1 MSESKTSP
9 ASIIRTTKPKK
20 ALGGGAMHHR
30 RTAALCK
37 MSAVVVVA
45 IMVLSVLPSVLPST
59 SAAESGYIRPIIYID
74 GEGDNSPVTVN
85 YSGIASAE
93 YNPQYWKGSYGLP
106 KEVGNWT
113 PPKGNVDGL
122 KIKIEFSNTR
132 PNSDFSLTID
142 PDLSSKIE
150 EIEATSNDG
159 DLEYENAE
167 NKYTIKGLEG
177 TRNWFQYT
185 YEFTLNI
192 TLNESYSFNK
202 VFAGWKGEKGSY
214 LPGEVIDQTETKLT
228 AEWIIPNIHVTCSL
242 SGTSGEISDLTDTIT
257 YNTQSTIAYRDTKN
271 INGAYDEYANI
282 RIIPKGT
289 YSLPSNLSAGTYRSE
304 DPNNPSTVQISGQI
318 ICTGDVIIDNLNI
331 LNSRNLGNY
340 HGDDTGSG
348 IFANGHTLIMGTG
361 ITNTGASSANKFP
374 QVFGGNA
381 NGTIDGSTNVIIH
394 SGCYYNVVAGSGG
407 GEITGNTKLIIRG
420 NAAVLDTVIGAS
432 SGSGTV
438 SGNTYTYMLGNSYMP
453 GDTYEEKYL
462 DEKYQRTSRIPEG
475 ITLEES
481 TILTG
486 GSNNGSVEGNT
497 HVYISNEA
505 ELWDVQGAGRRGGS
519 TVADTANV
527 EISGNAWIKHIACGS
542 ITDGIYDAVEY
553 SCVKHTNISIRDGA
567 MVASVF
573 GAGYDTYYSAKYAS
587 MWGAE
592 STITVTVSGGTV
604 GYVYGGGYRGTIG
617 TIEDPIG
624 SVNVYITGGT
634 ILGDVYGG
642 GRGGLDK
649 ILHESSGTLSSGSS
663 YNDTTGRSVVYAN
676 TVNVMVTGGTVLGD
690 VYGGGESTPV
700 ITSYGGTLLDNDTGY
715 RERNNVASVYG
726 NIKVTISGGN
736 IHGSVFGAGK
746 GVDLNDTEEIYNE
759 DGVTYYAHST
769 AFIMSIS
776 KTTDGNATIEKIPWV
791 SGGGSEQHDPNDP
804 TSAPYINYA
813 RVNGS
818 NIEISIG
825 SSSNTVDIGG
835 SVFGGGY
842 IGRLGPAYWS
852 ETSCA
857 VHIDVIGTRTTIG
870 GDVHGGGYGISGLM
884 SANTYSRD
892 ITIDGATVKGSVF
905 GGSRLGNDNCTG
917 KGTVDRTKGLTTIR
931 ILSGD
936 IASGDSG
943 SGSGNVYGGSYMG
956 YSYMNVDIR
965 IGSAVEAGKTPST
978 NILKIESI
986 YGGASVGTSSTSDSG
1001 SLNNEKLLI
1010 GDVTIS
1016 IGGSSAEY
1024 GSALSITGD
1033 VFGEG
1038 DYCAID
1044 GNASITFDGFNQG
1057 DTRIR
1062 SIQKADTLTVRD
1074 STIAIRGS
1082 ADGSVTTGSAMY
1094 ALCNIGMLT
1103 IKSTDVSKPGSCIE
1117 MDSQVSSLGG
1127 YVSIHYDGGSPTS
1140 TVDTDHLNTIRMNR
1154 GMILSILGQGNDGN
1168 GVEEIS
1174 GKTRF
1179 IGDINEYYG
1188 AFAIGAMDAVIDG
1201 TEFILENGNPAGH
1214 TDYRYD
1220 GEGKKTLRAWHISGT
1235 YIVEETVLLTSGSN
1249 VWNGSVG
1256 VPKLSSSSTVVFS
1269 GYYVT
1274 SGTQGGMNI
1283 EDLTGASTPGYDYD
1297 AVIGTENGDLRFD
1310 KSIELSGWDGTT
1322 KSSTTNGLTLGISI
1336 ETPKDF
1342 TRTGYVGKITLHMA
1356 EMNGNLVIGT
1366 FDVILSIFLRMDQS
1380 ASDTVDIGATIVVT
1394 ETGDS
1399 ETGSVD
1405 VYLPNLPNNV
1415 VGLYTYQGSS
1425 NIPSESVLT
1434 MTTASTGINKPGWIT
1449 GFGSSFDLPMNV
1461 GDTIGTAGGY
1471 SPVLRFDIT
1480 GTDLTS
1486 GGGGRSMTVTIRVVP
1501 ESGSTLP
1508 NGKDYQDYCITF
1520 EFIKADNK
1528 TVTFYDRYLTKVNDE
1543 ITWSGYLELLKM
1555 QVPFGGTLSDQWIA
1569 VKNDFMNSASS
1580 GNISES
1586 DYISEFAT
1594 NQLYPNGEIALTGT
1608 LDTLTSEM
1616 DLIGKIVSSYQW
1628 EIDGITYTIVP
1639 INELLDHYVLLKPDS
1654 NDVEGF
1660 EYHHTYGWYDT
1671 DLNYSRYN
1679 FYSEVTADELSIYAG
1694 YRITLTIEACY
1705 FDKDGNE
1712 IEANVNPPVLFVN
1725 DPNEIILLS
1734 DLESSVE
1741 MPRGYE
1747 VDHWEAGEG
1756 IKIEDTKITIA
1767 GNSTIKL
1774 ILKQKEYKVTI
1785 NVVDKNGDMLTNEIT
1800 ANIKKDGYGAFIATY
1815 LDEVSVNITLNA
1827 DERIDRVSGLLGSG
1841 STFQS
1846 FTVSGSTV
1854 SFTMTDDDMTVTV
1867 TLRTDYTVTFELP
1880 SDLGDN
1886 LGFGFKGTI
1895 ADGTVNIIKGGT
1907 VRTVSGN
1914 FESDK
1919 TFSIDITGVDGRTFT
1934 LYANGSLEGSE
1945 ITSFGYETYIKDGN
1959 VTVILKI
1966 LTDWK
1971 LTYPEDCGYTVKRGD
1986 DSLDISSIVH
1996 TGDQLRLEASDG
2008 YLFDSSF
2015 SYSGVVKSS
2024 ESSSTTMVF
2033 TVNGSSD
2040 VIFGHNTK
2048 LELKVTVYV
2057 HFKDN
2062 VDQDMELSYGP
2073 TGNPDPYLLKIGVD
2087 IPDEDGWNR
2096 RTIDVHVDNGKMYDF
2111 MAICD
2116 GYTSTTVTESFTT
2129 EGGSVNLYIYPNP
2142 VDETPEPRTWTVY
2155 AMTGASE
2162 GVCTDPIEDGLE
2174 FSSHDGVVS
2183 VRFTVTSEGYAI
2195 AIEGI
2200 GNVVGTMML
2209 TDEWGNTVHLIVV
2222 PVPVSHSGL
2231 TMIQTI

>member
-1 MSESKTSP
+1 
-9 ASIIRTTKPKK
+9 
-20 ALGGGAMHHR
+20 MHHR

-59 SAAESGYIRPIIYID
+59 SVAESGYIRPIIYID

-85 YSGIASAE
+85 YSGTASAE
-93 YNPQYWKGSYGLP
+93 YNPQYWAGSYGLDG
-106 KEVGNWT
+106 VDNWT
-113 PPKGNVDGL
+113 PPKVDVYIDDGTTL
-122 KIKIEFSNTR
+122 KGVE
-132 PNSDFSLTID
+132 
-142 PDLSSKIE
+142 
-150 EIEATSNDG
+150 
-159 DLEYENAE
+159 
-167 NKYTIKGLEG
+167 
-177 TRNWFQYT
+177 
-185 YEFTLNI
+185 
-192 TLNESYSFNK
+192 K
-202 VFAGWKGEKGSY
+202 VFAGWVGEDGIEY
-214 LPGEVIDQTETKLT
+214 LPGGVLPDTVTSLT
-228 AEWIIPNIHVTCSL
+228 AKWIIPNIYKDD
-242 SGTSGEISDLTDTIT
+242 SGKCNAYVDVGEGYIPNMEPVHRDESYNKDGSYDMYATIYYITGEITPS
-257 YNTQSTIAYRDTKN
+257 
-271 INGAYDEYANI
+271 
-282 RIIPKGT
+282 
-289 YSLPSNLSAGTYRSE
+289 SLQTGTYRSKSQ
-304 DPNNPSTVQISGQI
+304 DNLGTIKIPYYSPI
-318 ICTGDVIIDNLNI
+318 ICNGNVIIDNLKI
-331 LNSRNLGNY
+331 GLSRDTNSN
-340 HGDDTGSG
+340 HGDGSNSS
-348 IFANGHTLIMGTG
+348 IFANGNTLIIGTDVES
-361 ITNTGASSANKFP
+361 TVNKEYQYSKGLP
-374 QVFGGNA
+374 QIFGGSYNGNA
-381 NGTIDGSTNVIIH
+381 VSSTKVIIH
-394 SGCYYNVVAGSGG
+394 SGAYCNVVAGANGAKING
-407 GEITGNTKLIIRG
+407 DTYLVIRG
-420 NAAVLDTVIGAS
+420 YTTIIDTVIGGS
-432 SGSGTV
+432 SNGKMGV
-438 SGNTYTYMLGNSYMP
+438 EISGNTHVYMLGKSYMP
-453 GDTYEEKYL
+453 GDTYEEEYL
-462 DEKYQRTSRIPEG
+462 GTNRIPEG

-486 GSNNGSVEGNT
+486 GSNNGRVGKDT
-497 HVYISNEA
+497 HVYVSNEA
-505 ELWDVQGAGRRGGS
+505 ELWDVQGAGRRGES
-519 TVADTANV
+519 TVTGTANM
-527 EISGNAWIKHIACGS
+527 EISGKALIKHVVCGS
-542 ITDGIYDAVEY
+542 ITDGINSGSNK
-553 SCVKHTNISIRDGA
+553 SCVKHTNISVKDDAI
-567 MVASVF
+567 VASVF
-573 GAGYDTYYSAKYAS
+573 GAGYDTYSSASYVS
-587 MWGAE
+587 MMGAE

-617 TIEDPIG
+617 TTDDPIG

-634 ILGDVYGG
+634 ILEDVYGG

-649 ILHESSGTLSSGSS
+649 ILHKDDGTYSGGSS
-663 YNDTTGRSVVYAN
+663 FKDTTGRSVVYAN
-676 TVNVMVTGGTVLGD
+676 TVNVMVTGGTILGD

-700 ITSYGGTLLDNDTGY
+700 IKSYGSQTSLDSSSGY
-715 RERNNVASVYG
+715 NTRNNVASVYG
-726 NIKVTISGGN
+726 NVSVKVTGGD
-736 IHGSVFGAGK
+736 IHGSMFGAGK
-746 GVDLNDTEEIYNE
+746 GVDLSDTETIYDKGGSEICH
-759 DGVTYYAHST
+759 AHST
-769 AFIMSIS
+769 AFIMSIAR
-776 KTTDGNATIEKIPWV
+776 TTDGAAVRKIPWV
-791 SGGGSEQHDPNDP
+791 SGGDSVQYVPED
-804 TSAPYINYA
+804 SPYINYA

-818 NIEISIG
+818 NVEISING
-825 SSSNTVDIGG
+825 SSNAVDVGG

-842 IGRLGPAYWS
+842 IGRLGPAYSS
-852 ETSCA
+852 ETSCT

-917 KGTVDRTKGLTTIR
+917 KGTHVDCTKGLTTIR

-956 YSYMNVDIR
+956 YSYMNVDIM
-965 IGSAVEAGKTPST
+965 IGSTVEAGKTPST
-978 NILKIESI
+978 NILRIESI
-986 YGGASVGTSSTSDSG
+986 YGGASVGTSNTSDSG

-1074 STIAIRGS
+1074 STIGIRGS

-1103 IKSTDVSKPGSCIE
+1103 IESTDVSKPGSCIE

-1322 KSSTTNGLTLGISI
+1322 KSSTTNGLTLGISVK
-1336 ETPKDF
+1336 TPENF

-1415 VGLYTYQGSS
+1415 VGLYTYQSSS

-1486 GGGGRSMTVTIRVVP
+1486 GGGGGSMTVTIRVVP

-1508 NGKDYQDYCITF
+1508 NGKEYQDYCITF

-1543 ITWSGYLELLKM
+1543 IKWSNYLELLKM

-1569 VKNDFMNSASS
+1569 VKNDFMSRTSS
-1580 GNISES
+1580 GDVDER
-1586 DYISEFAT
+1586 DYISALET
-1594 NQLYPNGEIALTGT
+1594 YLLDLNSEGIALTGT
-1608 LDTLTSEM
+1608 FNTLTSKMNE
-1616 DLIGKIVSSYQW
+1616 IGDMVSSDQW
-1628 EIDGITYTIVP
+1628 NIKGTTYTIVQ
-1639 INELLDHYVLLKPDS
+1639 INDLLDHYVLLKPDS
-1654 NDVEGF
+1654 KDVEGF

-1694 YRITLTIEACY
+1694 YRITLTIEAY
-1705 FDKDGNE
+1705 YLDENGDE
-1712 IEANVNPPVLFVN
+1712 IEASVNPPALFVN

-1747 VDHWEAGEG
+1747 VDHWEDGYG
-1756 IKIEDTKITIA
+1756 YKIENTEITIA
-1767 GNSTIKL
+1767 GNSTITL
-1774 ILKQKEYKVTI
+1774 ILKQKEYRITV
-1785 NVVDKNGDMLTNEIT
+1785 NVVKEGEVLTDGVT
-1800 ANIKKDGYGAFIATY
+1800 VKKVLTDGVTVDIERDESGAFIVTY
-1815 LDEVSVNITLNA
+1815 LDKLNMDISLNA

-1934 LYANGSLEGSE
+1934 LYANG
-1945 ITSFGYETYIKDGN
+1945 TSIESSDSSKTGFDYETCIGNGN

-2073 TGNPDPYLLKIGVD
+2073 TGNPDPYLFEMGRD
-2087 IPDEDGWNR
+2087 ITEGTDGWNR

-2162 GVCTDPIEDGLE
+2162 GVCMDPIEDGLE
-2174 FSSHDGVVS
+2174 FSSHGDVVS
-2183 VRFTVTSEGYAI
+2183 VTVGFTVTSDGYGRIAI
-2195 AIEGI
+2195 AGI

>member
-1 MSESKTSP
+1 M
-9 ASIIRTTKPKK
+9 
-20 ALGGGAMHHR
+20 
-30 RTAALCK
+30 
-37 MSAVVVVA
+37 
-45 IMVLSVLPSVLPST
+45 
-59 SAAESGYIRPIIYID
+59 
-74 GEGDNSPVTVN
+74 
-85 YSGIASAE
+85 
-93 YNPQYWKGSYGLP
+93 
-106 KEVGNWT
+106 
-113 PPKGNVDGL
+113 
-122 KIKIEFSNTR
+122 
-132 PNSDFSLTID
+132 
-142 PDLSSKIE
+142 
-150 EIEATSNDG
+150 
-159 DLEYENAE
+159 
-167 NKYTIKGLEG
+167 
-177 TRNWFQYT
+177 
-185 YEFTLNI
+185 
-192 TLNESYSFNK
+192 
-202 VFAGWKGEKGSY
+202 
-214 LPGEVIDQTETKLT
+214 
-228 AEWIIPNIHVTCSL
+228 
-242 SGTSGEISDLTDTIT
+242 
-257 YNTQSTIAYRDTKN
+257 
-271 INGAYDEYANI
+271 
-282 RIIPKGT
+282 
-289 YSLPSNLSAGTYRSE
+289 
-304 DPNNPSTVQISGQI
+304 
-318 ICTGDVIIDNLNI
+318 
-331 LNSRNLGNY
+331 
-340 HGDDTGSG
+340 
-348 IFANGHTLIMGTG
+348 
-361 ITNTGASSANKFP
+361 
-374 QVFGGNA
+374 
-381 NGTIDGSTNVIIH
+381 
-394 SGCYYNVVAGSGG
+394 
-407 GEITGNTKLIIRG
+407 
-420 NAAVLDTVIGAS
+420 
-432 SGSGTV
+432 
-438 SGNTYTYMLGNSYMP
+438 
-453 GDTYEEKYL
+453 
-462 DEKYQRTSRIPEG
+462 
-475 ITLEES
+475 
-481 TILTG
+481 
-486 GSNNGSVEGNT
+486 
-497 HVYISNEA
+497 
-505 ELWDVQGAGRRGGS
+505 
-519 TVADTANV
+519 
-527 EISGNAWIKHIACGS
+527 
-542 ITDGIYDAVEY
+542 
-553 SCVKHTNISIRDGA
+553 
-567 MVASVF
+567 
-573 GAGYDTYYSAKYAS
+573 
-587 MWGAE
+587 
-592 STITVTVSGGTV
+592 
-604 GYVYGGGYRGTIG
+604 
-617 TIEDPIG
+617 
-624 SVNVYITGGT
+624 
-634 ILGDVYGG
+634 
-642 GRGGLDK
+642 
-649 ILHESSGTLSSGSS
+649 
-663 YNDTTGRSVVYAN
+663 
-676 TVNVMVTGGTVLGD
+676 
-690 VYGGGESTPV
+690 
-700 ITSYGGTLLDNDTGY
+700 
-715 RERNNVASVYG
+715 
-726 NIKVTISGGN
+726 
-736 IHGSVFGAGK
+736 
-746 GVDLNDTEEIYNE
+746 
-759 DGVTYYAHST
+759 
-769 AFIMSIS
+769 
-776 KTTDGNATIEKIPWV
+776 
-791 SGGGSEQHDPNDP
+791 
-804 TSAPYINYA
+804 
-813 RVNGS
+813 
-818 NIEISIG
+818 
-825 SSSNTVDIGG
+825 
-835 SVFGGGY
+835 
-842 IGRLGPAYWS
+842 
-852 ETSCA
+852 
-857 VHIDVIGTRTTIG
+857 
-870 GDVHGGGYGISGLM
+870 
-884 SANTYSRD
+884 
-892 ITIDGATVKGSVF
+892 
-905 GGSRLGNDNCTG
+905 
-917 KGTVDRTKGLTTIR
+917 
-931 ILSGD
+931 
-936 IASGDSG
+936 
-943 SGSGNVYGGSYMG
+943 
-956 YSYMNVDIR
+956 
-965 IGSAVEAGKTPST
+965 
-978 NILKIESI
+978 
-986 YGGASVGTSSTSDSG
+986 
-1001 SLNNEKLLI
+1001 
-1010 GDVTIS
+1010 TIS
-1016 IGGSSAEY
+1016 IGGSSAEYY

-1044 GNASITFDGFNQG
+1044 GNASITFDGFNQITFDGFNQG

-1062 SIQKADTLTVRD
+1062 SIQKADALTVRD

-1082 ADGSVTTGSAMY
+1082 ADGSTTTGSAMY
-1094 ALCNIGMLT
+1094 ALCDIGMLT
-1103 IKSTDVSKPGSCIE
+1103 IESTDISKPGSYIE
-1117 MDSQVSSLGG
+1117 MDSQVSALGG
-1127 YVSIHYDGGSPTS
+1127 YASIHYDGGSPPS
-1140 TVDTDHLNTIRMNR
+1140 TVDTDCLNTIRMNG
-1154 GMILSILGQGNDGN
+1154 GMVLSILGKGNDGK
-1168 GVEEIS
+1168 GVDEIS

-1179 IGDINEYYG
+1179 IGDVNRYYG

-1201 TEFILENGNPAGH
+1201 TEFILENGEPAGH
-1214 TDYRYD
+1214 TDYTYNDRPA
-1220 GEGKKTLRAWHISGT
+1220 LRAWHISGT
-1235 YIVEETVLLTSGSN
+1235 YVVEETVLLTPDKN
-1249 VWNGSVG
+1249 EWKGSVG
-1256 VPKLSSSSTVVFS
+1256 VPKLSSNSNIVFS

-1274 SGTQGGMNI
+1274 SSSQGGMNI
-1283 EDLTGASTPGYDYD
+1283 KDLTGTSGDPGSDYD
-1297 AVIGTENGDLRFD
+1297 VVIGTKDGDLRFD
-1310 KSIELSGWDGTT
+1310 NGIELSGWDGTT
-1322 KSSTTNGLTLGISI
+1322 KSSTANGLTLGISI
-1336 ETPKDF
+1336 ETPGGF

-1366 FDVILSIFLRMDQS
+1366 FDVVLSVFLRMNQS

-1394 ETGDS
+1394 ETGGS

-1449 GFGSSFDLPMNV
+1449 GFGSSFDLPMNE

-1486 GGGGRSMTVTIRVVP
+1486 SGVGMTVTIRVIP
-1501 ESGSTLP
+1501 ESGGTLP

-1528 TVTFYDRYLTKVNDE
+1528 TVTFYDRYLIKGSDGK
-1543 ITWSGYLELLKM
+1543 ITWSDYEDGVLLKM
-1555 QVPFGGTLSDQWIA
+1555 QVPFGSTLNDQWIA
-1569 VKNDFMNSASS
+1569 VKSDFMNSASS

-1654 NDVEGF
+1654 KDVEDF
-1660 EYHHTYGWYDT
+1660 VYHHTYGWYDT
-1671 DLNYSRYN
+1671 ELNYSRYN

-1694 YRITLTIEACY
+1694 YRITLTIEAWY
-1705 FDKDGNE
+1705 LDENGDK
-1712 IEANVNPPVLFVN
+1712 IEASVNPPVLFVN

-2162 GVCTDPIEDGLE
+2162 GVCTDPIEGGLE

-2222 PVPVSHSGL
+2222 PVPVSHPGL